1 MSEAVYANRKHK
13 DTVFRML
20 FGDKKA
26 ILELYNALN
35 GTDYQNPDDL
45 TVTTLEN
52 AVYMAMKNDV
62 SFLLDERM
70 TLYEHQSTW
79 NPNMPL
85 RDLIYI
91 ARLMEKY
98 VNKRSLYQS
107 GQIRLPAPH
116 FVVFYNGK
124 EERPEDTVVKLSDAY
139 LQKEEEPE
147 LELKVRYLNI
157 NQGYNPELMERCRP
171 LREYSE
177 FVSRIRKYAV
187 GETAIGE
194 AVDRAVTECIEE
206 GILADF
212 LRGQRAEVIAMSIF
226 EYNEEEEMKKLREG
240 EQEIGEKRGRA
251 EGKIEGKREGKI
263 EGKSEGFA
271 RSCLFALESHGTVP
285 EWLKKLIMEET
296 DPEAVEV
303 WMQMAVTTDS
313 VEDFIEK
320 TGLKAPGMVNP
331 YPEKEHL

>member
-1 MSEAVYANRKHK
+1 MNEELHANRKHK

-20 FGDKKA
+20 YSDKRA

-52 AVYMAMKNDV
+52 AVYLSMKNDV

-85 RDLIYI
+85 RDLLYI
-91 ARLMEKY
+91 ARLMEKS
-98 VNKRSLYQS
+98 VNKKSLYQS
-107 GQIRLPAPH
+107 EMIKIPAPH

-124 EERPEDTVVKLSDAY
+124 EKKPEDTTIKLSDAF

-157 NQGYNPELMERCRP
+157 NQGCNQELMKRCRT

-177 FVSRIRKYAV
+177 FVARIRKYTD
-187 GETAIGE
+187 GKTAIEE
-194 AVDRAVTECIEE
+194 AVDRAVPEYVKKRISEEKDIE
-206 GILADF
+206 ILSA
-212 LRGQRAEVIAMSIF
+212 
-226 EYNEEEEMKKLREG
+226 
-240 EQEIGEKRGRA
+240 
-251 EGKIEGKREGKI
+251 
-263 EGKSEGFA
+263 
-271 RSCLFALESHGTVP
+271 
-285 EWLKKLIMEET
+285 WLK
-296 DPEAVEV
+296 EAVRAGSLEKF
-303 WMQMAVTTDS
+303 M
-313 VEDFIEK
+313 EK
-320 TGLKAPGMVNP
+320 TGLKV
-331 YPEKEHL
+331 PENQ

>member
-1 MSEAVYANRKHK
+1 MNEELYANRKHK

-20 FGDKKA
+20 YSDKRT

-70 TLYEHQSTW
+70 TLYEHQATW

-85 RDLIYI
+85 RDLLYI
-91 ARLMEKY
+91 ARLMEKS

-107 GQIRLPAPH
+107 EPIKIPAPH

-124 EERPEDTVVKLSDAY
+124 EKKPEDITIKLSDAFI
-139 LQKEEEPE
+139 QKEEEPEPE
-147 LELKVRYLNI
+147 LELKVRFLNI
-157 NQGYNPELMERCRP
+157 NQGCNPELMERCRT

-177 FVSRIRKYAV
+177 FVARIRRYAV

-226 EYNEEEEMKKLREG
+226 EYNEEEEMRKLREG
-240 EQEIGEKRGRA
+240 EREIWEKR
-251 EGKIEGKREGKI
+251 
-263 EGKSEGFA
+263 GKSEGKA
-271 RSCLFALESHGTVP
+271 ESVLEVLALHGQVP
-285 EWLKKLIMEET
+285 EYVKRHILAEDDMEVLSTWLR
-296 DPEAVEV
+296 EAAKAE
-303 WMQMAVTTDS
+303 S
-313 VEDFIEK
+313 IEDFLEK
-320 TGLKAPGMVNP
+320 TGLKEFCNS
-331 YPEKEHL
+331 

>member
-1 MSEAVYANRKHK
+1 MLDSRTNAAKRNQAGADEGSAVPAAQAETLFSVSEQDNRDSGLRGNGGTMSEELHANRKHK

-20 FGDKKA
+20 YSDKRA

-91 ARLMEKY
+91 ARLMEK
-98 VNKRSLYQS
+98 
-107 GQIRLPAPH
+107 
-116 FVVFYNGK
+116 
-124 EERPEDTVVKLSDAY
+124 
-139 LQKEEEPE
+139 EEEPE

-157 NQGYNPELMERCRP
+157 NQGCNRELMERCRT

-194 AVDRAVTECIEE
+194 AVDRAVTECIKE

-212 LRGQRAEVIAMSIF
+212 LRGQRAEVVRTISSIA
-226 EYNEEEEMKKLREG
+226 Y
-240 EQEIGEKRGRA
+240 
-251 EGKIEGKREGKI
+251 
-263 EGKSEGFA
+263 
-271 RSCLFALESHGTVP
+271 CSHCN
-285 EWLKKLIMEET
+285 L
-296 DPEAVEV
+296 
-303 WMQMAVTTDS
+303 
-313 VEDFIEK
+313 
-320 TGLKAPGMVNP
+320 
-331 YPEKEHL
+331 

>member
-1 MSEAVYANRKHK
+1 MIPEQMQLKEQAGAGEGNDRTRRTGEGSAFVEKIRKGSFRRNGGTMSEELYANRKHK

-20 FGDKKA
+20 YSDKRA

-52 AVYMAMKNDV
+52 AVYLSMKNDV

-85 RDLIYI
+85 RDLLYI
-91 ARLMEKY
+91 ARLMEKS
-98 VNKRSLYQS
+98 VNKKSLYQS
-107 GQIRLPAPH
+107 EMIKIPAPH

-124 EERPEDTVVKLSDAY
+124 EKKPEDTTIKLSDAF

-157 NQGYNPELMERCRP
+157 NQGCNQELMKRCRT

-177 FVSRIRKYAV
+177 FVARIRKYTD
-187 GETAIGE
+187 GKTAIEE
-194 AVDRAVTECIEE
+194 AVDRAVPEYVKKRISEEKDIE
-206 GILADF
+206 ILSA
-212 LRGQRAEVIAMSIF
+212 
-226 EYNEEEEMKKLREG
+226 
-240 EQEIGEKRGRA
+240 
-251 EGKIEGKREGKI
+251 
-263 EGKSEGFA
+263 
-271 RSCLFALESHGTVP
+271 
-285 EWLKKLIMEET
+285 WLK
-296 DPEAVEV
+296 EAVRAGSLEKF
-303 WMQMAVTTDS
+303 M
-313 VEDFIEK
+313 EK
-320 TGLKAPGMVNP
+320 TGLKV
-331 YPEKEHL
+331 PENQ

>member
-1 MSEAVYANRKHK
+1 MSEELYANRKHK

-20 FGDKKA
+20 YSDKRA

-52 AVYMAMKNDV
+52 AVYMTMKNDV

-85 RDLIYI
+85 RDLLYI
-91 ARLMEKY
+91 ARLMEKS

-107 GQIRLPAPH
+107 ELIRIPTPR

-124 EERPEDTVVKLSDAY
+124 EKKPEDTTIKLSDAF
-139 LQKEEEPE
+139 LQKEKEPE

-157 NQGYNPELMERCRP
+157 NQGCNPELMERCRT

-177 FVSRIRKYAV
+177 FVARIRKYAV

-212 LRGQRAEVIAMSIF
+212 LSGQRAEVIAMSIF
-226 EYNEEEEMKKLREG
+226 EYNEEEETRKLREG
-240 EQEIGEKRGRA
+240 EQEIGERRGKV
-251 EGKIEGKREGKI
+251 EGKAESVLEVLALHGQVPEYVKSHILAEDNMEVLSAWLREAAKA
-263 EGKSEGFA
+263 ESVEGF
-271 RSCLFALESHGTVP
+271 L
-285 EWLKKLIMEET
+285 
-296 DPEAVEV
+296 
-303 WMQMAVTTDS
+303 
-313 VEDFIEK
+313 EK
-320 TGLKAPGMVNP
+320 TGLKESCNS
-331 YPEKEHL
+331 